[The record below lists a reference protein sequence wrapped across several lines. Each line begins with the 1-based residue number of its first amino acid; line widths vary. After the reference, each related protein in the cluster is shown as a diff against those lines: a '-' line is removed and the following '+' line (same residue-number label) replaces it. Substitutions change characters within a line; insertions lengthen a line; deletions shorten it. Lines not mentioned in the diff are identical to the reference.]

1 MNPKRPFQTLRPANR
16 ILWSLKVA
24 LTSALALEMGM
35 PCLKL
40 CTLASNWIVNREF
53 FILKLL
59 ALRFFGNKKTLLTR
73 SSPKMCSHIRRIS
86 SPGTVR
92 QKTKPGGQIGRE
104 QIL

>member
-1 MNPKRPFQTLRPANR
+1 MKPANR

-24 LTSALALEMGM
+24 LTSALEVEMGM

-53 FILKLL
+53 FNLKQL
-59 ALRFFGNKKTLLTR
+59 ALRFFGKKKTLLTR

-86 SPGTVR
+86 SPGIVR
-92 QKTKPGGQIGRE
+92 QKKKSGGQIGRE